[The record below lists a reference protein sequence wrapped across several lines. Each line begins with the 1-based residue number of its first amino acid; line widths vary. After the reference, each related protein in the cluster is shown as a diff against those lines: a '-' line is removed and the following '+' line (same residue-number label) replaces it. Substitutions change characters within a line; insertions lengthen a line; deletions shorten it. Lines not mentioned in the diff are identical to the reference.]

1 MPPSWSGRK
10 EGDTAAGLLVNC
22 RHVPLP
28 YAAKSIQAGKR
39 ALDCCPL
46 FARVRPTHMTDRI
59 ESLLAELVELHR
71 RQISNQEQA
80 LARQEHA
87 ISIQQQA
94 VARQRTALRRIWLLV
109 AVVMILIGGELLFTW
124 VVSLRR

>member
-1 MPPSWSGRK
+1 
-10 EGDTAAGLLVNC
+10 
-22 RHVPLP
+22 
-28 YAAKSIQAGKR
+28 
-39 ALDCCPL
+39 
-46 FARVRPTHMTDRI
+46 MTDRT

-80 LARQEHA
+80 LARQEFA

-124 VVSLRR
+124 VVRLTR